1 MTGSSVVIVKP
12 SSPGDHCS
20 LQPRCLDMEGTANLP
35 NPISACEG
43 ILVDFQRASPSDT
56 NSGACP
62 RTAIALSALPDYRKG
77 MPSFDVV
84 SEVDKQEVDNAIN
97 QARKELSTR
106 FDFKGS
112 KAKIE
117 LTDPTLIEL
126 SAEDSG
132 RLKSLVEI
140 VIAKL
145 AKREIDLRNVE
156 RKDPTIS
163 PLGHA
168 RQEILIKHGLDGDK
182 AKEIVKAIKGLEL
195 KVQSQI
201 QDQQIRVTGKKRD
214 DLQSVIQLLRARD
227 FGVGLSFKNF
237 RE

>member
-1 MTGSSVVIVKP
+1 
-12 SSPGDHCS
+12 
-20 LQPRCLDMEGTANLP
+20 
-35 NPISACEG
+35 
-43 ILVDFQRASPSDT
+43 
-56 NSGACP
+56 
-62 RTAIALSALPDYRKG
+62 

-117 LTDPTLIEL
+117 LTNPTLIEL

-156 RKDPTIS
+156 RKDPAIS

-168 RQEILIKHGLDGDK
+168 RQEIHIKQGLDGDK

-214 DLQSVIQLLRARD
+214 DLQSVIHFLRARD
-227 FGVGLSFKNF
+227 FGIGLSFKNF